1 MEVIIKMT
9 IKERISR
16 IRSLIMVRGIHGVA
30 DLVNDNRAFTLTK
43 IMDIVIAIIFVAVL
57 LPVGFSQWQ
66 KAGADMISPG
76 SSLATIWDIAPVLI
90 TLGVVVGLVYMA
102 LGRRT

>member
-9 IKERISR
+9 IKERIEN
-16 IRSLIMVRGIHGVA
+16 IKSLVMARGFHGIS
-30 DLVNDNRAFTLTK
+30 DLVNDGRAFTLTK

-66 KAGADMISPG
+66 KAGVNMISPG